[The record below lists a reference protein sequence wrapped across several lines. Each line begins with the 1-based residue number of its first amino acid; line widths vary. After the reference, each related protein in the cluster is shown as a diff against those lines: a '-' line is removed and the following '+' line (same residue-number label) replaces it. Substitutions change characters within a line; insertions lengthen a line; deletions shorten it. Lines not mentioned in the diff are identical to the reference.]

1 MVNKKEIADRIAE
14 KTGFY
19 KKDVKMML
27 SAFADV
33 LEESLSKGDT
43 VFFKEVFTMKPVTVK
58 ARDNYS
64 HYHHKMM
71 HLDEHTVVKIKLGKR
86 LKECVNNMHQKEDA
100 IEQSGKHSDLK

>member
-33 LEESLSKGDT
+33 LEESLSEGDT
-43 VFFKEVFTMKPVTVK
+43 VFFQEIFTMKPVTVN
-58 ARDNYS
+58 ARYRFIPYS
-64 HYHHKMM
+64 QKMVYQ
-71 HLDEHTVVKIKLGKR
+71 DEHTVVKIKSGKR
-86 LKECVNNMHQKEDA
+86 LKECVNNTHQKEETT
-100 IEQSGKHSDLK
+100 EQSGKHND

>member
-33 LEESLSKGDT
+33 LEESLSEGDT

-64 HYHHKMM
+64 PYHHKMM

-86 LKECVNNMHQKEDA
+86 LKESVLNSENNENN
-100 IEQSGKHSDLK
+100 E

>member
-64 HYHHKMM
+64 PYHHKMM

-86 LKECVNNMHQKEDA
+86 LKESVLNSENNENN
-100 IEQSGKHSDLK
+100 E

>member
-1 MVNKKEIADRIAE
+1 MVNKKEIADSIAE

-33 LEESLSKGDT
+33 LEESLSEGDT

-64 HYHHKMM
+64 PYHHKMM

-86 LKECVNNMHQKEDA
+86 LKESVLNSENNE
-100 IEQSGKHSDLK
+100 